1 MSVWKKQKALIKAAQ
16 ELMDAMGQDESKD
29 FNRFTSQVDAT
40 LKTLNLKL
48 SAPGKKAVLTAV
60 SRYDETARRVVKK
73 KVKLSAAKL
82 EILLNHLGCRQAD
95 LPDFGFYPVADKKGE
110 YRTFEPCSDLR
121 DHESVPL
128 QGDIHE
134 FFKAE
139 ALPHVPEAW
148 INMDSVK
155 IGYEISFN
163 KYFYRDKPLR
173 SMEAV
178 AQDILDL
185 ENRAEELIAEIL
197 GLDGVDH
204 D

>member
-1 MSVWKKQKALIKAAQ
+1 MTKMNVAVVQMNSTADSPEEI
-16 ELMDAMGQDESKD
+16 
-29 FNRFTSQVDAT
+29 FSQVRARLDD
-40 LKTLNLKL
+40 LKAGTSLVILPEL
-48 SAPGKKAVLTAV
+48 WTV

-73 KVKLSAAKL
+73 KVKLSGDKL
-82 EILLNHLGCRQAD
+82 ETLLDHLGCRQAD
-95 LPDFGFYPVADKKGE
+95 LPDFGFYPVPDKKGE
-110 YRTFEPCSDLR
+110 YRTFETCSDLR

-139 ALPHVPEAW
+139 VLPHVPEAW

-163 KYFYRDKPLR
+163 KYFYRHKPLR

-185 ENRAEELIAEIL
+185 ENRAEGLIAEIL
-197 GLDGVDH
+197 GLDGVNH